1 MASILEPG
9 LYSIQVAV
17 IFFFLKVQDVNF
29 SGTLATRAHKG

>member
-17 IFFFLKVQDVNF
+17 IFFLKVQDVNF